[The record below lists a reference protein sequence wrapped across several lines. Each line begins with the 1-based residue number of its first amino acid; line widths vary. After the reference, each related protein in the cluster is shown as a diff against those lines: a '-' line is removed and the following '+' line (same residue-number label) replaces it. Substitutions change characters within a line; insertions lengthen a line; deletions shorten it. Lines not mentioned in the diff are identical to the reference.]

1 MNVNFSVSCNHDCLY
16 IPKPKK
22 KKKKKKQ
29 KKKKKKKKATI
40 RKKSRISCVYVT
52 ETEHFFEQKLCE

>member
-16 IPKPKK
+16 IPKP
-22 KKKKKKQ
+22 
-29 KKKKKKKKATI
+29 KKKKKATI

-52 ETEHFFEQKLCE
+52 ETEHFFEQKLCEWQK